1 MDTPEGSE
9 PTPSPDQITIPNFGE
24 FSDVDEDTRD
34 WAAQKLSS
42 EADLNKAWV
51 YEHLTALKR
60 AHGDLRPFGIWIVD
74 QIGGN
79 NDGNPLVELMV
90 RASLVTLDDYVSKNN
105 WKM

>member
-1 MDTPEGSE
+1 MDAPEGIT
-9 PTPSPDQITIPNFGE
+9 PTPSPDQITVPNFGE
-24 FSDVDEDTRD
+24 LSDVDEGTRD

-42 EADLNKAWV
+42 EAALNKAWV
-51 YEHLTALKR
+51 YAPLTAHKR